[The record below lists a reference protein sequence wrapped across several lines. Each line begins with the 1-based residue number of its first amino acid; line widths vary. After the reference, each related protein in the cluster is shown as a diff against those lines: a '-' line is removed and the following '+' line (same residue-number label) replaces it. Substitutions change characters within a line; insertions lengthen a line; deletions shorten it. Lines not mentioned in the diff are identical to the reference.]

1 MATKDS
7 ADFDPRFDPAFQR
20 GFGGG
25 PTTDAPARAVPR
37 SPAPVPVPAQIGLPP
52 VVSAP
57 VTSDGTISEPQGG
70 PDAAADVDAPTRINP
85 FLIALTTASVLLVAG
100 GLWGVQAAREPF
112 LQTEVSAQA
121 DYVGLQ
127 MLMEFAPMA
136 IILGLATGLGVLF
149 FLAAGWRRAR
159 R

>member
-37 SPAPVPVPAQIGLPP
+37 PPAPAPAQIGLPL
-52 VVSAP
+52 VVQAP
-57 VTSDGTISEPQGG
+57 VTPEGTIPDLQGG
-70 PDAAADVDAPTRINP
+70 PDAAADVDAPKRINP
-85 FLIALTTASVLLVAG
+85 FLIALAAASILLIAG

-112 LQTEVSAQA
+112 LQTDVAAQA

-149 FLAAGWRRAR
+149 FLAAAWQRAR